1 MRRFPIT
8 HTTSANTKYAM
19 SKTPDQHMPKLWQF
33 VSSLLGQGS
42 KEILGQQE
50 RRDNVLTI
58 APIGF
63 AVAVIFSL
71 FNTLL
76 APFPV
81 LGMIEAGG
89 ALLLLLP
96 AIRLAR
102 RGQHLRWAENLL
114 MLCGF
119 LLFGALVVIG
129 GVGGTGLF
137 WAYSFP
143 FMAFFIKGQRK
154 GWLWS
159 GLFLLEVGVLL
170 LALRGTPLAYP
181 YDPVQIPHYLSSLLF
196 VSVIAACFNLLR
208 SRFQEKLHEGVL
220 ANTAT
225 AQHYLDQLQFLALHD
240 PVTKLPN
247 RTRILPVLQDEIG
260 QAQSRH
266 GGLLVI
272 AMRLSRL
279 PEISNIIGSDATNEL
294 MQAIT
299 GTLQQLLGEGGILAR
314 IAREELLVIF
324 HMRKPQFDLEK
335 TTQMVG
341 SYNLDFEIRGFP
353 VHIDYT
359 AGIAVYPR
367 HGANAEDL
375 LHKAEQSMLQ
385 ALQHGQSAT
394 MYDASQD
401 EAFVRYH
408 YRFGRLRD
416 AMAQNQLTQHFQP
429 LINIRTG
436 KLVAA
441 EALAR
446 WFDPEE
452 GFISPLE
459 FIPIAESSGLIKPL
473 TRWTIREALH
483 QCALWQT
490 DFPGVA
496 VSVNLSVRSLFD
508 TELLPMLRQL
518 LQETGINPALVRLEV
533 TESLMLTS
541 PEKGMAILHE
551 IVALGVRLAIDDY
564 GTGFSS
570 LGYLKHLPVQELK
583 IDQRFINKL
592 VDDRGNMAIV
602 ESTIDLAHHLG
613 LMVVAEGIEDQE
625 TMQQLWL
632 LGCDIGQGYYYSKP
646 MPIDDYLSWCH
657 HYQRRL
663 QTDTLL
669 LDSEP
674 DNNALL

>member
-1 MRRFPIT
+1 MPS
-8 HTTSANTKYAM
+8 HT
-19 SKTPDQHMPKLWQF
+19 DQPSPRMKQF
-33 VSSLLGQGS
+33 LPALFGHGA
-42 KEILGQQE
+42 KEILGAQE
-50 RRDNVLTI
+50 RRENVLTI

-63 AVAVIFSL
+63 VVAVLFAL
-71 FNTLL
+71 FNAIL
-76 APFPV
+76 APFPL
-81 LGMIEAGG
+81 LGAIEGLG

-96 AIRLAR
+96 AIVLAR
-102 RGQHLRWAENLL
+102 RGELIPHAENLL
-114 MLCGF
+114 MVCGIIV
-119 LLFGALVVIG
+119 FGALVIIG

-137 WAYSFP
+137 WAYTFP
-143 FMAFFIKGQRK
+143 FMAFFIKGQRI
-154 GWLWS
+154 GWVWN
-159 GLFLLEVGVLL
+159 GLFLLLVGGLL
-170 LALRGTPLAYP
+170 LLLRGQPFAYP

-196 VSVIAACFNLLR
+196 VSIIAACFNLLR
-208 SRFQEKLHEGVL
+208 SRFQQKLHEGVL

-247 RTRILPVLQDEIG
+247 RTRIIPILEEEIG
-260 QAQSRH
+260 QARARR

-279 PEISNIIGSDATNEL
+279 AEISNIIGNEATNEL
-294 MQAIT
+294 MQAISAS
-299 GTLQQLLGEGGILAR
+299 LQQLVGQHGVLAR
-314 IAREELLVIF
+314 IAREELLVIY
-324 HMRKPQFDLEK
+324 HMRKPQFDLDK
-335 TTQMVG
+335 TARQLS
-341 SYNLDFEIRGFP
+341 SYNLDYEIRGFP

-359 AGIAVYPR
+359 AGIAVYPH
-367 HGANAEDL
+367 HGDQADAL
-375 LHKAEQSMLQ
+375 LHKAEQCMLQ
-385 ALQHGQSAT
+385 ALQHGDTAT
-394 MYDASQD
+394 MYDPSQD

-429 LINIRTG
+429 LINIRSG

-452 GFISPLE
+452 GFVSPLE

-473 TRWTIREALH
+473 TRWTIREAMR
-483 QCALWQT
+483 QCALWQP
-490 DFPGVA
+490 DHPGVA

-518 LQETGINPALVRLEV
+518 LQETGLAPSLLRLEV
-533 TESLMLTS
+533 TESLMLDA
-541 PEKGMAILHE
+541 PERSLAILHD
-551 IVALGVRLAIDDY
+551 IVALGIRLAIDDY

-570 LGYLKHLPVQELK
+570 LGYLKLLPVQELK
-583 IDQRFINKL
+583 IDQRFIRDL

-613 LMVVAEGIEDQE
+613 LMVVAEGIEDEE

-632 LGCDIGQGYYYSKP
+632 LGCDIGQGYYYGKP
-646 MPIDDYLSWCH
+646 MPIDDYLSWAQ
-657 HYQRRL
+657 HYQQQQRAGPL
-663 QTDTLL
+663 AGLESELDNTPLL
-669 LDSEP
+669 
-674 DNNALL
+674 

>member
-1 MRRFPIT
+1 M
-8 HTTSANTKYAM
+8 
-19 SKTPDQHMPKLWQF
+19 
-33 VSSLLGQGS
+33 
-42 KEILGQQE
+42 QE
-50 RRDNVLTI
+50 RRENVLTI

-63 AVAVIFSL
+63 VVATLFAL
-71 FNTLL
+71 FNTIL
-76 APFPV
+76 APFAV
-81 LGMIEAGG
+81 LGAIEAGC

-96 AIRLAR
+96 AIRLAK
-102 RGQHLRWAENLL
+102 RGEHIPQAENLL
-114 MLCGF
+114 MVCGIIV
-119 LLFGALVVIG
+119 FGALVIIG

-143 FMAFFIKGQRK
+143 FMAFFIKGQRV
-154 GWLWS
+154 GWVWNAA
-159 GLFLLEVGVLL
+159 FLLLVGCLL
-170 LALRGTPLAYP
+170 LALRGQPFAYP

-208 SRFQEKLHEGVL
+208 SRFQEKLHEGVI

-247 RTRILPVLQDEIG
+247 RTRILPILEQEIS
-260 QAQSRH
+260 QARLRR

-272 AMRLSRL
+272 AIRLSRL
-279 PEISNIIGSDATNEL
+279 AEISNIIGNDATNEL
-294 MQAIT
+294 IQAIAAS
-299 GTLQQLLGEGGILAR
+299 LQQVVGNNGVLAR
-314 IAREELLVIF
+314 IAREELLVIY
-324 HMRKPQFDLEK
+324 HMRKPQYDTDK
-335 TTQMVG
+335 VTRQVG
-341 SYNLDFEIRGFP
+341 SYSLDYEIRGFP

-359 AGIAVYPR
+359 AGIAIYPQ
-367 HGANAEDL
+367 HADQADAL

-385 ALQHGQSAT
+385 ALQQGHAAT
-394 MYDASQD
+394 MYDSRQD

-483 QCALWQT
+483 QCVLWQDT
-490 DFPGVA
+490 LPGVA

-508 TELLPMLRQL
+508 PELLPMLRQL
-518 LQETGINPALVRLEV
+518 LQETGINPTLLRLEV
-533 TESLMLTS
+533 TESLMLDA
-541 PEKGMAILHE
+541 PEKGLAILHD
-551 IVALGVRLAIDDY
+551 IVALGIRLAIDDY

-570 LGYLKHLPVQELK
+570 LGYLKLLPVQELK
-583 IDQRFINKL
+583 IDQRFIRNV

-646 MPIDDYLSWCH
+646 MPIDDFLSWSQ
-657 HYQRRL
+657 HYQEQQQAGPL
-663 QTDTLL
+663 AG

-674 DNNALL
+674 DSTALL

>member
-1 MRRFPIT
+1 MRRFLP
-8 HTTSANTKYAM
+8 A
-19 SKTPDQHMPKLWQF
+19 
-33 VSSLLGQGS
+33 LLGHGA
-42 KEILGQQE
+42 KEILGDQE
-50 RRDNVLTI
+50 RRENVLTI

-63 AVAVIFSL
+63 VVAILFAL
-71 FNTLL
+71 FNAIL

-81 LGMIEAGG
+81 LGAIEGLC

-96 AIRLAR
+96 AIRLAK
-102 RGQHLRWAENLL
+102 RGQHIPRAENLL
-114 MLCGF
+114 MVCGITV
-119 LLFGALVVIG
+119 FGALVIIG

-137 WAYSFP
+137 WAYTFP
-143 FMAFFIKGQRK
+143 FMAFFIKGQRV
-154 GWLWS
+154 GWLWN
-159 GLFLLEVGVLL
+159 GLFLLLVGTLL
-170 LALRGTPLAYP
+170 LALRGQAFAYP

-247 RTRILPVLQDEIG
+247 RTRIIPILEEEIR
-260 QAQSRH
+260 QSRARR

-294 MQAIT
+294 MQAISAS
-299 GTLQQLLGEGGILAR
+299 LQQLVGQHGVLAR
-314 IAREELLVIF
+314 IARDELLVIY
-324 HMRKPQFDLEK
+324 HMRKPDYDLDK
-335 TTQMVG
+335 TAQQLG
-341 SYNLDFEIRGFP
+341 SYNLDYEIRGFP

-359 AGIAVYPR
+359 AGIAVYPQ
-367 HGANAEDL
+367 HGDQAEAL

-385 ALQHGQSAT
+385 AVQRGDTAT
-394 MYDASQD
+394 MYDPAQD
-401 EAFVRYH
+401 EVFVRYH

-429 LINIRTG
+429 LINIRSG

-452 GFISPLE
+452 GFVSPLE

-473 TRWTIREALH
+473 TRWTIREAMRK
-483 QCALWQT
+483 CALWQA
-490 DFPGVA
+490 DHPGVA

-508 TELLPMLRQL
+508 PELLPMLRQL
-518 LQETGINPALVRLEV
+518 LQETGLNPSLLRLEV
-533 TESLMLTS
+533 TESLMLDA
-541 PEKGMAILHE
+541 PEKGLAILHD

-570 LGYLKHLPVQELK
+570 LGYLKLLPVQELK
-583 IDQRFINKL
+583 IDQRFIRNV

-632 LGCDIGQGYYYSKP
+632 LGCDLGQGYYFSKP
-646 MPIDDYLSWCH
+646 MPIDDFLSWCR
-657 HYQRRL
+657 HYQ
-663 QTDTLL
+663 QQQLL
-669 LDSEP
+669 GPLSGVDG
-674 DNNALL
+674 DVDGTAML